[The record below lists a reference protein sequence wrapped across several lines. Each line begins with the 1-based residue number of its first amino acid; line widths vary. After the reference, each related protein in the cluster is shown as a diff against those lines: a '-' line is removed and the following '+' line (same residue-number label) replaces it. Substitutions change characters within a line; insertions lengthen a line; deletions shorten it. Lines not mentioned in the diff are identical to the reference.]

1 MTLKRFIA
9 WGPGSNGS
17 TRAIALVRIGLAL
30 VIWARFGTGLT
41 LHFNV
46 VAWQLLLSTYFF
58 VFTTFMLFGLYTR
71 FSVFMVA
78 LCLAV
83 FYFIFGYGG
92 IRPEF
97 FAHHIYLLMA
107 VTFLLA
113 FTPCG
118 RSYSVDRYRA
128 VRSARR
134 QGLPLPPEHGN
145 LWAQRLIVLQMAS
158 LYLWAG
164 VDKTG
169 AHFLSGDRLE
179 AIFMW
184 AYGGRPLEN
193 VLLTP
198 ELYISAAIAVVLV
211 EYFLAVAILVR
222 RALPV
227 AVPIGLALHAAFY
240 LILPLATF
248 SITMIL
254 LYIAVLPP
262 NAVHRMIDR
271 LQGYEPD
278 PHHI

>member
-1 MTLKRFIA
+1 MTLERFIA
-9 WGPGSNGS
+9 WGPESSGS
-17 TRAIALVRIGLAL
+17 TRAIALVRIGLVL
-30 VIWARFGTGLT
+30 IIWARFATGMT
-41 LHFNV
+41 LHVNV
-46 VAWQLLLSTYFF
+46 QDWKLLLSAYFF
-58 VFTTFMLFGLYTR
+58 VFTAFMLFGLYTR
-71 FSVFMVA
+71 GSVLMVA
-78 LCLAV
+78 LCLAI

-113 FTPCG
+113 FTPCD

-128 VRSARR
+128 VRRAKR
-134 QGLPLPPEHGN
+134 QGLPPPPEHGN

-158 LYLWAG
+158 LYLWAA
-164 VDKTG
+164 VDKTNV
-169 AHFLSGDRLE
+169 HFLSGDRLE

-184 AYGGRPLEN
+184 AYGGRPLEH
-193 VLLTP
+193 VFLMP
-198 ELYISAAIAVVLV
+198 EIYIPAAIAVVVV
-211 EYFLAVAILVR
+211 EYILPVAIFVR

-227 AVPIGLALHAAFY
+227 AIPMGLALHVAFY
-240 LILPLATF
+240 LTLPLATF